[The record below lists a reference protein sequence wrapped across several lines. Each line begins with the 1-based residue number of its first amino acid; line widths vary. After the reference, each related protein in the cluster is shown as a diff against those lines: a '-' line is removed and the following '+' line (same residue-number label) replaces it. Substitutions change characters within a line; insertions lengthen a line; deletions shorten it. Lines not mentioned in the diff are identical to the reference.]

1 MFENLSDRLER
12 SFKILKGEGKITEIN
27 VAETLKDVRRAL
39 LDADVNYKVAKTFT
53 DTVKQKALGMNVLT
67 AVKPS
72 QLMVKIVH
80 DELAELMGGT
90 AAELKVDGRPGAP
103 AIILMS
109 GLQGSG
115 KTTFSGKLANLLKTR
130 QHKKP
135 LLVACDVYRPAAI
148 QQLHVVGE
156 SVGVPVYSEPDNK
169 NVIEI
174 ANHAI
179 QEAKAKA
186 NDVVI
191 IDTAGRLAVDEEMMN
206 EIESLKNAVNPNET
220 LFVVDSMTGQDAV
233 NTAKEFNDR
242 LDFDGVVLTKLDGDT
257 RGGAALS
264 IRTVVTKP
272 IKFVGTGEKMEAID
286 VFHPERMAD
295 RILGM
300 GDIVSLVERAQQQY
314 DEEEAKRLEKK
325 IRKNKFDFDDFMGQI
340 QQIKKMGNVKDL
352 AAMIP
357 GVGKQIK
364 DLDIDDNAFKGI
376 EAIINSMTPKERANP
391 DIINQSRRRR
401 IAAGSGTKLEDV
413 NRLMKQFDQTRKMMR
428 MVTGM
433 GSSKMAQMANAMKA
447 MKGGMPKF

>member
-53 DTVKQKALGMNVLT
+53 DTVKKKALGMNVLT

-80 DELAELMGGT
+80 DELAELMGGE
-90 AAELKVDGRPGAP
+90 AAELNLNGRPS
-103 AIILMS
+103 IILMS

-115 KTTFSGKLANLLKTR
+115 KTTFSGKLANMLKNK
-130 QHKKP
+130 QHKNP

-148 QQLHVVGE
+148 EQLKVVGE
-156 SVGVPVYSEPDNK
+156 QIGVPVYSEPESKD
-169 NVIEI
+169 VVSI
-174 ANHAI
+174 ANNAI
-179 QEAKAKA
+179 REAKAKSY
-186 NDVVI
+186 DVVI
-191 IDTAGRLAVDEEMMN
+191 VDTAGRLAVDEEMMN
-206 EIESLKNAVNPNET
+206 EIETLKNAINPNET

-286 VFHPERMAD
+286 VFHPSRMAD

-300 GDIVSLVERAQQQY
+300 GDIVSLVERAQEQF
-314 DEEEAKRLEKK
+314 DEEEARRLQKK
-325 IRKNKFDFDDFMGQI
+325 IQKNKFDFNDFLGQI
-340 QQIKKMGNVKDL
+340 EQIKKMGNLKDL

-357 GVGKQIK
+357 GVGKAIK
-364 DLDIDDNAFKGI
+364 DVDIDDNAFKGI
-376 EAIINSMTPKERANP
+376 EAIIKSMTPKERTNP
-391 DIINQSRRRR
+391 EILNQSRRMR
-401 IAAGSGTKLEDV
+401 IAKGSGTNIQEV
-413 NRLMKQFDQTRKMMR
+413 NRLVKQFDQTRKMMK
-428 MVTGM
+428 MVTGTNM
-433 GSSKMAQMANAMKA
+433 AKMAGMMSKM
-447 MKGGMPKF
+447 KGMPGMPKF

>member
-53 DTVKQKALGMNVLT
+53 DTVKKKALGMNVLT

-80 DELAELMGGT
+80 DELAELMGGE
-90 AAELKVDGRPGAP
+90 AAELNLNGRPS
-103 AIILMS
+103 IILMS

-115 KTTFSGKLANLLKTR
+115 KTTFSGKLANMLKNK
-130 QHKKP
+130 QHKNP

-148 QQLHVVGE
+148 EQLKVVGE
-156 SVGVPVYSEPDNK
+156 QIGVPVYSELESKD
-169 NVIEI
+169 VVSI
-174 ANHAI
+174 ANNAI
-179 QEAKAKA
+179 REAKAKSY
-186 NDVVI
+186 DVVI
-191 IDTAGRLAVDEEMMN
+191 VDTAGRLAVDEEMMN
-206 EIESLKNAVNPNET
+206 EIETLKNAINPNET

-286 VFHPERMAD
+286 VFHPSRMAD

-300 GDIVSLVERAQQQY
+300 GDIVSLVERAQEQF
-314 DEEEAKRLEKK
+314 DEEEARRLQKK
-325 IRKNKFDFDDFMGQI
+325 IQKNKFDFNDFLGQI
-340 QQIKKMGNVKDL
+340 EQIKKMGNLKDL

-357 GVGKQIK
+357 GVGKAIK
-364 DLDIDDNAFKGI
+364 DVDIDDNDFKGI
-376 EAIINSMTPKERANP
+376 EAIIKSMTPKERTNP
-391 DIINQSRRRR
+391 EILNQSRRMR
-401 IAAGSGTKLEDV
+401 IAKGSGTNIQEV
-413 NRLMKQFDQTRKMMR
+413 NRLIKQFDQTRKMMK
-428 MVTGM
+428 MVTGTNM
-433 GSSKMAQMANAMKA
+433 AKMAGMMSKM
-447 MKGGMPKF
+447 KGMPGMPKF

>member
-39 LDADVNYKVAKTFT
+39 LDADVNYKVAKNFT
-53 DTVKQKALGMNVLT
+53 DTVKAKAMGMNVLA

-80 DELAELMGGT
+80 DELAELMGGK
-90 AAELKVDGRPGAP
+90 AVELKLEGRPS
-103 AIILMS
+103 IILMS

-115 KTTFSGKLANLLKTR
+115 KTTFSGKLANMMKNKN
-130 QHKKP
+130 HKKP

-148 QQLHVVGE
+148 EQLKVVGE
-156 SVGVPVYSEPDNK
+156 TVGVPVYTEPDNK
-169 NVIEI
+169 NVVEI
-174 ANHAI
+174 ANNAI
-179 QEAKAKA
+179 REAKAKG
-186 NDVVI
+186 NDVI
-191 IDTAGRLAVDEEMMN
+191 IVDTAGRLAVDEEMMN
-206 EIESLKNAVNPNET
+206 EIANLKEAINPDET

-272 IKFVGTGEKMEAID
+272 IKFVGTGEKMDAVD

-300 GDIVSLVERAQQQY
+300 GDIVSLVERAQQQF
-314 DEEEAKRLEKK
+314 DEKQARELEKK
-325 IRKNKFDFDDFMGQI
+325 IRKNKFDFNDFMGQI
-340 QQIKKMGNVKDL
+340 QQIKKMGNIKDL

-357 GVGKQIK
+357 GVGKAIK
-364 DLDIDDNAFKGI
+364 DVDIDDNAFKSI
-376 EAIINSMTPKERANP
+376 EAIINSMTPKERTNP
-391 DIINQSRRRR
+391 EIINQSRRMR
-401 IAAGSGTKLEDV
+401 IAKGSGTNIQEV
-413 NRLMKQFDQTRKMMR
+413 NRLLKQFDQMRKMMK
-428 MVTGM
+428 MVSGM
-433 GSSKMAQMANAMKA
+433 NSSKMMQMAAAMKN
-447 MKGGMPKF
+447 MKGGMPGL